1 MAEQASSFMT
11 VYEKTN
17 MIGLRLSQIERGAK
31 TVLNKQELL
40 SCKSVKDV
48 VMKEFETKKI
58 PLCIRR
64 VMPDD
69 SVSIHRVDE
78 LIC

>member
-1 MAEQASSFMT
+1 
-11 VYEKTN
+11 
-17 MIGLRLSQIERGAK
+17 LSQIERGAK
-31 TVLNKQELL
+31 TVLTKEELL

-69 SVSIHRVDE
+69 SESIHRVDE